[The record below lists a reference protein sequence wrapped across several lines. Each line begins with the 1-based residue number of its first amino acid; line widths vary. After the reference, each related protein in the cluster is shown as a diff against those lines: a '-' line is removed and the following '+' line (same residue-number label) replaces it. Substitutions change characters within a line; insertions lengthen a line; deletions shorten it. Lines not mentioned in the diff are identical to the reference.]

1 MSAAFLTAAIAAP
14 ATRSALIAFYA
25 GRERLERV
33 SDPSSFNF
41 GDPITEIDALLPGL
55 DPDIEITDEDGLPL
69 LAYAR
74 QAGAAIIDRLDQAL
88 TESQDVNVISVAGYD
103 LYLAG
108 GLSYGDDPSD
118 GYTAIADAHKLPESV
133 LTAMGFIPDPS
144 QPLARKNGNPGHV
157 TDTDVVDA
165 IALGLGTRSEWSG
178 GDCLEWIAD
187 DIAAVR
193 EHPGDALNDPAGY
206 LTRWRDRFGLDPL
219 TDGFLAGHVHDEA
232 TETEDDA

>member
-1 MSAAFLTAAIAAP
+1 MSVAFLTAVIAAP

-88 TESQDVNVISVAGYD
+88 TASQDVNVISVAGYD

-118 GYTAIADAHKLPESV
+118 AAEPTRGRGAFTCTPTAVERNWSVTPARSAH
-133 LTAMGFIPDPS
+133 
-144 QPLARKNGNPGHV
+144 
-157 TDTDVVDA
+157 
-165 IALGLGTRSEWSG
+165 
-178 GDCLEWIAD
+178 
-187 DIAAVR
+187 
-193 EHPGDALNDPAGY
+193 GDARCGVRRRRACGS
-206 LTRWRDRFGLDPL
+206 TRRTCSPSPVRTWAATVLLRCNEDCTSARISWCGWRHAKYALRMQVP
-219 TDGFLAGHVHDEA
+219 
-232 TETEDDA
+232 